1 MAVVLGHIESIKAFI
16 MAKVILKRIWRGMVS
31 AAVLVAVGS
40 VGGSSVHSHSHQA
53 LFSTIKKP
61 GLLTKNLDP
70 NAIRQPETKVMK
82 LVSDVSSQQL
92 DRTLTAGSIANTG
105 SLYAQFRRG
114 PSNPGAQPPANQP
127 LSPPGQKVFQAKIKR
142 RAGGTPVIDVVFNGN
157 KTFEMIVDTGAS
169 GTLITQ
175 RMAAALGVR
184 PLRTQKAG
192 IADGSVVEFPI
203 GLVRSIRVG
212 GAAVQNIEVAIAQQM
227 EIGLLGHDFFGN
239 YDVKIKKDVVEF
251 YVR

>member
-1 MAVVLGHIESIKAFI
+1 MV
-16 MAKVILKRIWRGMVS
+16 AKVIFKRVWRSGIVS
-31 AAVLVAVGS
+31 AIVLAAVGS
-40 VGGSSVHSHSHQA
+40 VGGPSVHSHSDRA
-53 LFSTIKKP
+53 IFSTIKQP
-61 GLLTKNLDP
+61 ALLTKTP
-70 NAIRQPETKVMK
+70 HGPVSKQPEIKVMT
-82 LVSDVSSQQL
+82 LVSDVSSQHL
-92 DRTLTAGSIANTG
+92 DRPLTADSGAVTG
-105 SLYAQFRRG
+105 NVYSQFRRG
-114 PSNPGAQPPANQP
+114 PSTPGTQPPANP
-127 LSPPGQKVFQAKIKR
+127 SGNQKVFQAKIKR

-175 RMAAALGVR
+175 RMATALGVK
-184 PLRTQKAG
+184 PVRTERAG

-203 GLVRSIRVG
+203 GRVQSMGVG
-212 GAAVQNIEVAIAQQM
+212 GALIKNVEVAIAKQM

>member
-1 MAVVLGHIESIKAFI
+1 MV
-16 MAKVILKRIWRGMVS
+16 AKVILKRTWRSGIVS
-31 AAVLVAVGS
+31 AVVLATVGL
-40 VGGSSVHSHSHQA
+40 VGGPEVHSHSDPA
-53 LFSTIKKP
+53 LFSTTSKKP
-61 GLLTKNLDP
+61 GLTKNLDHQVSK
-70 NAIRQPETKVMK
+70 QPETKVIT
-82 LVSDVSSQQL
+82 LVSDVSFQQHARRSYPEGN
-92 DRTLTAGSIANTG
+92 RTSTADSGAVTG
-105 SLYAQFRRG
+105 NVYSQFRRG
-114 PSNPGAQPPANQP
+114 PSNPGAQPPATGPANP
-127 LSPPGQKVFQAKIKR
+127 SGNQKVFQAKIKR

-175 RMAAALGVR
+175 RMATALSVKTVGIAR
-184 PLRTQKAG
+184 AG

-203 GLVRSIRVG
+203 GRVQSIGVG
-212 GAAVQNIEVAIAQQM
+212 GALIRNVEVAIAKQM

>member
-1 MAVVLGHIESIKAFI
+1 MV
-16 MAKVILKRIWRGMVS
+16 AKVILQRTWRSGIVS
-31 AAVLVAVGS
+31 AVVLATVGL
-40 VGGSSVHSHSHQA
+40 VGGLSVHSHSDPA
-53 LFSTIKKP
+53 LFSTISKKP
-61 GLLTKNLDP
+61 GLTKNLDHLSKQ
-70 NAIRQPETKVMK
+70 AETKVIT

-92 DRTLTAGSIANTG
+92 DRTSTADSGAVTG
-105 SLYAQFRRG
+105 NVYSQFRRG
-114 PSNPGAQPPANQP
+114 PSNPGAQPPATGPANP
-127 LSPPGQKVFQAKIKR
+127 SGNQKVFQAKIKR
-142 RAGGTPVIDVVFNGN
+142 RASGTPVIDVVFNGN

-175 RMAAALGVR
+175 RMATALSVKTVGIAR
-184 PLRTQKAG
+184 AG

-203 GLVRSIRVG
+203 GRVQSIGVG
-212 GAAVQNIEVAIAQQM
+212 GALIRNVEVAIAKQM

>member
-1 MAVVLGHIESIKAFI
+1 MV
-16 MAKVILKRIWRGMVS
+16 AKVILKRLWRSGIVS
-31 AAVLVAVGS
+31 LAVLTAVGS
-40 VGGSSVHSHSHQA
+40 VAGSNQNSDSY
-53 LFSTIKKP
+53 
-61 GLLTKNLDP
+61 
-70 NAIRQPETKVMK
+70 QPETKVIG
-82 LVSDVSSQQL
+82 LVSDVSFPQI
-92 DRTLTAGSIANTG
+92 DRPLGASRTPTRNRYS
-105 SLYAQFRRG
+105 QFRRG
-114 PSNPGAQPPANQP
+114 PSTPGTQPPANQP
-127 LSPPGQKVFQAKIKR
+127 ASGGNQKVFQAKIKR

-175 RMAAALGVR
+175 RMATALGVR
-184 PLRTQKAG
+184 QVGTGRAG

-212 GAAVQNIEVAIAQQM
+212 GAAIQNVEVAISKQM

>member
-1 MAVVLGHIESIKAFI
+1 MV
-16 MAKVILKRIWRGMVS
+16 AKVILQRIWRSGIVS
-31 AAVLVAVGS
+31 VAVLVGLGS
-40 VGGSSVHSHSHQA
+40 VGSGNVNAHSH
-53 LFSTIKKP
+53 
-61 GLLTKNLDP
+61 
-70 NAIRQPETKVMK
+70 QPETKVMALLP
-82 LVSDVSSQQL
+82 LVSGQQL
-92 DRTLTAGSIANTG
+92 DRTLTAASEATSANVY
-105 SLYAQFRRG
+105 SQFRRG
-114 PSNPGAQPPANQP
+114 TSNPGAQPPANQP
-127 LSPPGQKVFQAKIKR
+127 ASGGNQKVFQAKIKR

-175 RMAAALGVR
+175 RMATALGVR
-184 PLRTQKAG
+184 QVGTGRAG
-192 IADGSVVEFPI
+192 IADGSIVEFPI

-212 GAAVQNIEVAIAQQM
+212 GAAIQNVEVAIAKQM

>member
-1 MAVVLGHIESIKAFI
+1 MV
-16 MAKVILKRIWRGMVS
+16 AKVILQRTWRSGIVS
-31 AAVLVAVGS
+31 AAVLVAIGS
-40 VGGSSVHSHSHQA
+40 VGGGEVPSYSDGE

-61 GLLTKNLDP
+61 ALLTKNRGSQ
-70 NAIRQPETKVMK
+70 AIEQPQTKVMI
-82 LVSDVSSQQL
+82 LVSDVTSQQHARRSYPEGN
-92 DRTLTAGSIANTG
+92 RTLTADSGAITG
-105 SLYAQFRRG
+105 NVYSQFRRG
-114 PSNPGAQPPANQP
+114 PSNPGSQPPTNQP
-127 LSPPGQKVFQAKIKR
+127 TNPSRNQKVFQAKIKR

-175 RMAAALGVR
+175 RMATALGVKPVGIQR
-184 PLRTQKAG
+184 AG

-203 GLVRSIRVG
+203 GRLQSIGVG
-212 GAAVQNIEVAIAQQM
+212 GALIRNVEVAIARQM

>member
-1 MAVVLGHIESIKAFI
+1 MV
-16 MAKVILKRIWRGMVS
+16 AKVILKRIWRSGIVS
-31 AAVLVAVGS
+31 AAVLTAVGS
-40 VGGSSVHSHSHQA
+40 VASSNVDSDSH
-53 LFSTIKKP
+53 
-61 GLLTKNLDP
+61 
-70 NAIRQPETKVMK
+70 QPETKVMA
-82 LVSDVSSQQL
+82 LVSDVSFPQL
-92 DRTLTAGSIANTG
+92 DRAFTG
-105 SLYAQFRRG
+105 SPTPTTNRYSQFRRG
-114 PSNPGAQPPANQP
+114 PSNPGTQPPVNQP
-127 LSPPGQKVFQAKIKR
+127 ASGGNQKVFQAKIKR

-175 RMAAALGVR
+175 RMATALGVR
-184 PLRTQKAG
+184 QVGTGRAG

-212 GAAVQNIEVAIAQQM
+212 GAAIQNVEVAISKQM

-239 YDVKIKKDVVEF
+239 YDIKIKKDVVEF

>member
-1 MAVVLGHIESIKAFI
+1 V
-16 MAKVILKRIWRGMVS
+16 
-31 AAVLVAVGS
+31 
-40 VGGSSVHSHSHQA
+40 
-53 LFSTIKKP
+53 
-61 GLLTKNLDP
+61 LTKNLGSGAVTP
-70 NAIRQPETKVMK
+70 PETNVVE
-82 LVSDVSSQQL
+82 LISDASYRQIVKRSYPEGN
-92 DRTLTAGSIANTG
+92 RTLTAGDGATTG
-105 SLYAQFRRG
+105 SVYSQFRRG
-114 PSNPGAQPPANQP
+114 PSNRVQPPA
-127 LSPPGQKVFQAKIKR
+127 SPSGNPKVFQAKIKR

-175 RMAAALGVR
+175 QMAVALGVR
-184 PLRTQKAG
+184 PVRTVRAG

-212 GAAVQNIEVAIAQQM
+212 GAAIQNVEVAIAKQM
-227 EIGLLGHDFFGN
+227 PIGLLGHDFFGN